1 MSSALMVLAY
11 DANDAKPGWIALIV
25 VVLLGL
31 ATFLLWRSMNTQL
44 RKISA
49 PYQADLDAQR
59 DQRDSNHEPRRDSD
73 REARRDGTHELD
85 PDHNPDPNH
94 NPERN
99 ADPTDPTRDVE
110 P

>member
-59 DQRDSNHEPRRDSD
+59 DSDGDRGPRRDSNHEPRRD
-73 REARRDGTHELD
+73 GNQELD
-85 PDHNPDPNH
+85 LNHTPDPNH